1 MPKPTAPMHQSCTAL
16 TLVPIS
22 RRADAPM
29 SITPW
34 GPPASSV
41 VIRRISGHR

>member
-22 RRADAPM
+22 RRAVAPM
-29 SITPW
+29 SMIPW
-34 GPPASSV
+34 PPPTSSV
-41 VIRRISGHR
+41 VMRRISGHR